1 MRKTIDLNNDP
12 IKKLFSYYLF
22 SSVFGIVIKS
32 VHTILDGI
40 FVSNGVGPEALAA
53 VSIYLPILL
62 CIMAITTGIAMGG
75 STVASIRIGEQKFC
89 SAQAIFMS
97 SMILIFLTGVFFAAV
112 FLAFPYEI
120 SRLFGANNVVIEM
133 TVEYGM
139 YISYFLPLYTL
150 FTGLAIFVRNDRNPT
165 LSMVSMIASA
175 VVNIIL
181 NYIFIFRFDMALKGA
196 AVATGISQV
205 VGLFILMM
213 HFVKKDRDFKIS
225 FKRFSLSNHEFKRV
239 FAIGFP
245 TFINDFSYA
254 FISVLFNIIIMR
266 LGGEI
271 AVSAFTIMIYI
282 TTLLY
287 NIYVGM
293 GQGMQPVLSFNF
305 GAKNTKRV
313 YESYHLVMMS
323 GLISSVVISIVCLVF
338 NQNMVLLFNRDNAQ
352 LIEMAIMANK
362 FVFLSMPFVAINII
376 VSIFFQSI
384 GKFKE
389 AAIINTL
396 RGIVLLTVLI
406 FLLSETLGLFG
417 VWLVYPVSEVISFGV
432 CLFFMLRQKEVPK
445 IY

>member
-53 VSIYLPILL
+53 VSIYLPLLL

-75 STVASIRIGEQKFC
+75 STVASIRIGEQKFK
-89 SAQAIFMS
+89 SAQSIFMS
-97 SMILIFLTGVFFAAV
+97 SMILIFLTGVVFGAV
-112 FLAFPYEI
+112 FLVFPYEI
-120 SRLFGANNVVIEM
+120 SRLFGANDVVIEM
-133 TVEYGM
+133 TVEYGI

-175 VVNIIL
+175 VVNMIL
-181 NYIFIFRFDMALKGA
+181 NYVFIFRLDMALKGA

-205 VGLFILMM
+205 FGLFILML
-213 HFVKKDRDFKIS
+213 HFTKKDRDFKIS
-225 FKRFSLSNHEFKRV
+225 FKNFRFLNHELKMV

-305 GAKNTKRV
+305 GAGDKKRV
-313 YESYHLVMMS
+313 YESYHLVIMS
-323 GLISSVVISIVCLVF
+323 GVISSLVLTVVCLVF

-352 LIEMAIMANK
+352 LIEMATMANK
-362 FVFLSMPFVAINII
+362 FVFFSMPFVAINII

-396 RGIVLLTVLI
+396 RGIVLLTILI